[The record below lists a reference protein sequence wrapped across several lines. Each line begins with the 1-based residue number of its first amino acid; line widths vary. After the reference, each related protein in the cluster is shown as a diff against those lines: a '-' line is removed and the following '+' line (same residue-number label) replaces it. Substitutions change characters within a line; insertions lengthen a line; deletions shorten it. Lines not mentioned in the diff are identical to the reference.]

1 MCYMCTYDKNGH
13 KSRRRYF
20 TRVLEEELQEF
31 MKRRHKKLV
40 TLEQYIKDTETTHT
54 WKHCRK
60 VALHKAVLES
70 NLFVVNYQRIE
81 QGDRTVTCLAAQLV

>member
-1 MCYMCTYDKNGH
+1 MCYMCTYNQKEH
-13 KSRRRYF
+13 KTRRKYSIKL
-20 TRVLEEELQEF
+20 LEKELQEF

-40 TLEQYIKDTETTHT
+40 TLEQYIKDTETTHA

-70 NLFVVNYQRIE
+70 NLFVVNYQRIK